1 MFKLKKIYIVL
12 TYSGT
17 NLSKIIKNWTKDEFS
32 HVSIA
37 LDEDLHEMYSFGRL
51 HPYNP
56 FWAGLVHEVPNEGT
70 YKRFFRTKS
79 NIYSIEVE
87 DHQFVDVRN
96 TVYKMWE
103 NRKKYKF
110 NIIGLLAI
118 GFKKEVKLRNHFYC
132 AEFVKYVL
140 EKAHIHLNLPEK
152 MIRPEDFKS
161 IENKTLEYSGLLNK
175 YKKKSLL
182 KDYIEILKYKPANQN
197 K

>member
-17 NLSKIIKNWTKDEFS
+17 NLSKIIKHWTKDEFS

-37 LDEDLHEMYSFGRL
+37 LDEDLQKMYSFGRL

-70 YKRFFRTKS
+70 YKRFFRTKT

-87 DHQFVDVRN
+87 DQQFVNLRN
-96 TVYKMWE
+96 IIYNMLE
-103 NRKKYKF
+103 NRKKYNI

-118 GFKKEVKLRNHFYC
+118 GFKKEIKMHNYFYC

-140 EKAHIHLNLPEK
+140 EKANIDVNLPEK
-152 MIRPEDFKS
+152 MVRPEDFKS
-161 IENKTLEYSGLLNK
+161 IENKTLEYRGLLNK
-175 YKKKSLL
+175 YKKQSMIKN
-182 KDYIEILKYKPANQN
+182 YMEILKYKPANQN

>member
-17 NLSKIIKNWTKDEFS
+17 NLSKIIKHWTKDEFS

-37 LDEDLHEMYSFGRL
+37 LDEDLQKMYSFGRL

-70 YKRFFRTKS
+70 YKRFFRTKT

-87 DHQFVDVRN
+87 DQQFVNLRN
-96 TVYKMWE
+96 IIYKMFE

-118 GFKKEVKLRNHFYC
+118 GFKKE
-132 AEFVKYVL
+132 
-140 EKAHIHLNLPEK
+140 IK
-152 MIRPEDFKS
+152 MHM
-161 IENKTLEYSGLLNK
+161 
-175 YKKKSLL
+175 
-182 KDYIEILKYKPANQN
+182 
-197 K
+197 